1 MEMFTGNTQAPR
13 RLLELQGARW
23 LLGKESWGKLG
34 NVVLE
39 AVMIT
44 LDQYLPGTS
53 LGSPVTPLPLLSF
66 SITIPVQTFSNL
78 QIRGQ

>member
-1 MEMFTGNTQAPR
+1 MEMFTDNTQAPL

-23 LLGKESWGKLG
+23 LLGETEECGP
-34 NVVLE
+34 E
-39 AVMIT
+39 AAMIT
-44 LDQYLPGTS
+44 LDQDLPGTS
-53 LGSPVTPLPLLSF
+53 LGSPVNPLPLLSF

>member
-1 MEMFTGNTQAPR
+1 MG
-13 RLLELQGARW
+13 
-23 LLGKESWGKLG
+23 
-34 NVVLE
+34 LE

-44 LDQYLPGTS
+44 LNQGLAPGMS
-53 LGSPVTPLPLLSF
+53 LGSLVTLLPLLSF

>member
-1 MEMFTGNTQAPR
+1 MLAAGESQEMGF
-13 RLLELQGARW
+13 
-23 LLGKESWGKLG
+23 
-34 NVVLE
+34 E

-44 LDQYLPGTS
+44 LDQGLAPGMS
-53 LGSPVTPLPLLSF
+53 LGCPVTLLPLLSF

>member
-1 MEMFTGNTQAPR
+1 MEMFTDNTQAPR

-23 LLGKESWGKLG
+23 LLGETEECGP
-34 NVVLE
+34 E
-39 AVMIT
+39 AAMIT
-44 LDQYLPGTS
+44 LDQDLPGTS
-53 LGSPVTPLPLLSF
+53 LGSPVNPLPLLSF